1 MLKSLKYFNA
11 VVRSWMFWKM
21 SSFNMIVKLLS
32 FCVDLNV
39 SKSITLQYCCKV
51 IIIIF
56 LLLLLFKLIYYHLVW
71 RTFFIDFNVVR
82 SWMFQKISPFNMVV
96 RLLSSYLL
104 LSYVDLNVS
113 KDITFNTDVWLL
125 LLLFS
130 PYFSPFYRQLLGHFN
145 FYFI

>member
-1 MLKSLKYFNA
+1 
-11 VVRSWMFWKM
+11 MFWKI

-96 RLLSSYLL
+96 RLLSSYLS

-113 KDITFNTDVWLL
+113 KDITFNMDVWLLFLL
-125 LLLFS
+125 LLLFG
-130 PYFSPFYRQLLGHFN
+130 PYFGPFSRQLLANLN